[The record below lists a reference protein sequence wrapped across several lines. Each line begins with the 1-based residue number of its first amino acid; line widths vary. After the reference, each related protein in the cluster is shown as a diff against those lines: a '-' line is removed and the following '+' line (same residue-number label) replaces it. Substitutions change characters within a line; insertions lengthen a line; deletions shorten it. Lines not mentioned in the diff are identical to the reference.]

1 MVNNLSQMGSRVVQK
16 LRDSGIEVSRENE
29 ILVIEHFESLPKRYA
44 LGVKDAMA
52 EVSAVLEYVYVY
64 IYFGPLVCLL

>member
-1 MVNNLSQMGSRVVQK
+1 MGSRVVQK
-16 LRDSGIEVSRENE
+16 LRDSGIEVSRDNE

-52 EVSAVLEYVYVY
+52 EVRARNYDD
-64 IYFGPLVCLL
+64 PTMMMTCLLSLVR